1 MSSRVHRSAAR
12 SGGTRLFFG
21 WRVVGASFVVA
32 LFGWGVGFYGPPVFL
47 HVLTESRGWPI
58 TLVSAAVT
66 SHFLS
71 GAIIV
76 ANLAAL
82 HDRFGVA
89 AVTRAG
95 ALATASGALGW
106 ALAEAPWQLF
116 AATLVSGAGWA
127 ATSSAAINAMVSPWF
142 VRRRPAAL
150 SMAYNGASLG
160 GVVFSP
166 AWVLL
171 IALLGFPG
179 AALAIGAAMVIGLW
193 VLAGRY
199 LAHLPAERG
208 LRPDG
213 DPAGPPSEAAAEAAS
228 LPRRRLLRDRRFA
241 TLALAT
247 SLGLFAQVGLIA
259 HLFSLLVPALGEAG
273 AGAAS
278 ALTTGAAVAGRTL
291 FGWLLPPG
299 AARRLVAAAVYV
311 VQVCGSLA
319 LLAAGGEQV
328 ALLMLGVVLFGV
340 GLGNVTSLPPL
351 VAQAEFSAADTARAV
366 ALVTAFSQASYA
378 FAPAAFGALR
388 ELFPAPAGAEGAA
401 PAVFLACVAVQAAAA
416 LVLLAGTKPAATA

>member
-1 MSSRVHRSAAR
+1 
-12 SGGTRLFFG
+12 
-21 WRVVGASFVVA
+21 
-32 LFGWGVGFYGPPVFL
+32 
-47 HVLTESRGWPI
+47 
-58 TLVSAAVT
+58 
-66 SHFLS
+66 
-71 GAIIV
+71 
-76 ANLAAL
+76 
-82 HDRFGVA
+82 
-89 AVTRAG
+89 
-95 ALATASGALGW
+95 
-106 ALAEAPWQLF
+106 
-116 AATLVSGAGWA
+116 
-127 ATSSAAINAMVSPWF
+127 
-142 VRRRPAAL
+142 
-150 SMAYNGASLG
+150 
-160 GVVFSP
+160 
-166 AWVLL
+166 
-171 IALLGFPG
+171 
-179 AALAIGAAMVIGLW
+179 